1 MEKMK
6 RTKIIQLLPILFS
19 FFVMGFVDVVGIS
32 TSYVKQD
39 FMLNDRL
46 ANLLPMMVFVWFA
59 VFSLPVGVLMGKIGR
74 RKTVLISA
82 VITSVAMLI
91 PLFHY
96 TFFLILIAFALLGIG
111 NTVLQV
117 SLNPLLTDVVEKK
130 EITGKLTLGYF
141 IKAISSFLGPI
152 LVGVSAGYWGNWKL
166 IFPAYATATI
176 VSFIWLLFTPINEL
190 TVEANENAF
199 SRIFSLLKNKRLF
212 ILFSIIVLI
221 VGFEVGL
228 MTTVPKYLLER
239 FALSLDQGGFACSI
253 YFAARTLGTFI
264 GAIMLNRVSPRK
276 FMIVTLVGAILFFI
290 LFMSLGN
297 VLLLQSCLFMVGLTC
312 ANVFAVA
319 FSSAL
324 QVESS
329 KTNEISALMIVG
341 VAGGA
346 LIPPIMGVVAD
357 MANQQVSL
365 FIPLAALIYI
375 LFNSLY
381 TIKNQV

>member
-1 MEKMK
+1 MK